1 VGDTLGRFLAYN
13 LGASVAAGLWG
24 VAVVYGVTWAAGLRS
39 AETRKEL
46 LVLPLLKSTL
56 VVLGLVT
63 VMPFPPG
70 FWRGIRAQALPFAS
84 VAPAFLIWTG
94 FGLLGIELLKRRGAR
109 WALRSSEEAPAGSR
123 PSQSV
128 GRLLDLFRGRR
139 GAVTCASCAP
149 PREEQSP
156 RLYLSDRA
164 TSPLLVEDEPPRVV
178 LPRALESELDDEE
191 LEGVLA
197 HEMAHLWL
205 RHPCG
210 GVCEPNRLNSLAVSN
225 PTSLLL
231 GGLLAREEELA
242 CDEIAAQVTGRP
254 EALAAA
260 LVKTYKFQRGR
271 GGLVPVAVAQLL
283 GRRPLLRRRLE
294 RLLDEGGAESV
305 REPPL
310 RRWAAA
316 LAALGLIFLQWG

>member
-1 VGDTLGRFLAYN
+1 VDETLGRFLIFN

-24 VAVVYGVTWAAGLRS
+24 VVVVYGVTWAARLSS
-39 AETRKEL
+39 AETRNEL

-56 VVLGLVT
+56 VLLGLVT
-63 VMPFPPG
+63 VMPFPTD
-70 FWRGIRAQALPFAS
+70 FWWGIRAQALPFAS
-84 VAPAFLIWTG
+84 VAPLFFIWTG
-94 FGLLGIELLKRRGAR
+94 LGLLGIELLKRRGAR
-109 WALRSSEEAPAGSR
+109 WALRSSEEVPVGLR
-123 PSQSV
+123 PWQTI
-128 GRLLDLFRGRR
+128 GRLWELFRDRSGT
-139 GAVTCASCAP
+139 VTCASCVP
-149 PREEQSP
+149 LGEEQSP
-156 RLYLSDRA
+156 RLYLSDRV

-178 LPRALESELDDEE
+178 LPRALEPELDDEE

-210 GVCEPNRLNSLAVSN
+210 GACEPSRLSSLAVSN

-271 GGLVPVAVAQLL
+271 GALVPV
-283 GRRPLLRRRLE
+283 
-294 RLLDEGGAESV
+294 SY
-305 REPPL
+305 
-310 RRWAAA
+310 
-316 LAALGLIFLQWG
+316 